1 MWIWR
6 YPRFLLT
13 LTSVG
18 NGFEKS
24 IFASLTLCTSS
35 FLGACT
41 SNTSS
46 DDDNTAK
53 SLLMQELLGLMSLY
67 KFVCN
72 SFNSFVNLIGIIIV
86 IIIKLVVQN
95 NFTYLTG
102 WINLSPSIML
112 SLISLIIIALTLCL
126 VNRKDTNVFSLN
138 VTLSIFDWLLSV
150 VGLQINITISSSLP
164 MHSLLYR
171 SSLAFAFLV

>member
-1 MWIWR
+1 MKIICQ
-6 YPRFLLT
+6 YPRFFLT
-13 LTSVG
+13 LTSVD

-53 SLLMQELLGLMSLY
+53 SLSIQELLGLMSLY

-72 SFNSFVNLIGIIIV
+72 SFNSFVNL
-86 IIIKLVVQN
+86 
-95 NFTYLTG
+95 
-102 WINLSPSIML
+102 SE
-112 SLISLIIIALTLCL
+112 
-126 VNRKDTNVFSLN
+126 
-138 VTLSIFDWLLSV
+138 
-150 VGLQINITISSSLP
+150 
-164 MHSLLYR
+164 
-171 SSLAFAFLV
+171 